1 MNGIMI
7 TLILLCLF
15 CNISAQGNSEKLDE
29 STQNEYFQI
38 TPFKTSSGVYYEYVG
53 EMRRSVSNWRIAV
66 FLDIGRQRR
75 YFNDLKAR
83 LKKLKE
89 QCIAKEKWCHDLVV
103 LYNWEDKWEM
113 AEELQKQYQNQI
125 DELSN
130 TKKRMPK
137 KMTSQL
143 RMRRSVPLL
152 GFLGKIAGP
161 IAGVLN
167 YDDGERYDAAIE
179 DLNAAQNNLSLLV
192 GKQTHV
198 VRSQLDTLYLK
209 VQQHGTHLQNLHHQ
223 LEDLLKKFES
233 VVNVRNELER
243 RDVMESLMGALKLGL
258 DHNIRTTSTM
268 LDTVHVARKGEFHP
282 GLLTSEQ
289 LRPIIRDIQDN
300 LTDVSFPLLGPRVSI
315 DELIQISTVSIHCEK
330 NNLKVLIDVPLL
342 EKYKY
347 QAFRIHPVPIVQ
359 EVLGN
364 GTGRAY
370 IKSEYD
376 YLIVDDEERTYLL
389 LMEDDWKACR
399 KTTSYHACLNGLPI
413 YDIRERPICEVLL
426 LLNPT
431 ISALKSCNIQLT
443 TNQESYWR
451 TLKTLGSWI
460 YSFIHHQTVT
470 IFCHSTSPIKINLQ
484 GVGIIKLAP
493 GCSVRTNEA
502 TIPATTMQA
511 GQSEM
516 IYESEIHLNLTSLS
530 LAISNYGHLISKSH
544 IEINSLPE
552 IGLNMSSFEKNSRTL
567 EDLEYQ
573 LESFAVQR
581 HIKEKQSVLIYG
593 SYGGITVVCLIIV
606 VYFCRRPLKFGTDFL
621 TRVLCFCKSRR
632 TRMEIETNAMKLGS
646 IVTVSST
653 VPLSSAAVPMELIP
667 QNQFENPVNRP
678 I

>member
-1 MNGIMI
+1 MNGTMI
-7 TLILLCLF
+7 TLILFCLF
-15 CNISAQGNSEKLDE
+15 CNISAQNNSERPDD
-29 STQNEYFQI
+29 STYNEYFQI

-53 EMRRSVSNWRIAV
+53 EMRRSVSTWRIAV
-66 FLDIGRQRR
+66 FLDIDRQRK
-75 YFNDLKAR
+75 YFNDLIAR

-89 QCIAKEKWCHDLVV
+89 QCRAKEKWCQDLVV

-113 AEELQKQYQNQI
+113 AEELQKEYQNQI
-125 DELSN
+125 EELSIS
-130 TKKRMPK
+130 KKRMPK

-143 RMRRSVPLL
+143 RVRRNVPLL

-167 YDDGERYDAAIE
+167 YEDGERYDAAIE
-179 DLNAAQNNLSLLV
+179 DLNAANNNLSLLV

-209 VQQHGTHLQNLHHQ
+209 VQEHGTHLQNLHKH
-223 LEDLLKKFES
+223 LEDLLEKYKS
-233 VVNVRNELER
+233 VVNVRDELER
-243 RDVMESLMGALKLGL
+243 RDVMESLLGALKLGL

-268 LDTVHVARKGEFHP
+268 LKAVHEARKGEFHP

-330 NNLKVLIDVPLL
+330 FNLKVLIDVPLL
-342 EKYKY
+342 ENHKY

-359 EVLGN
+359 EVLVN

-389 LMEDDWKACR
+389 LMEDDWKSCR
-399 KTTSYHACLNGLPI
+399 KTSTYHACLKGVPI

-431 ISALKSCNIQLT
+431 ISALKSCDIQLT

-460 YSFIHHQTVT
+460 YSFARSELVT
-470 IFCHSTSPIKINLQ
+470 IFCHSTSPLKINLQ
-484 GVGIIKLAP
+484 GVGIMKLAP
-493 GCSVRTNEA
+493 GCSMRTKDA
-502 TIPATTMQA
+502 TIPATTFQA

-516 IYESEIHLNLTSLS
+516 IYESQLHLNLTALS
-530 LAISNYGHLISKSH
+530 QAISNYGHLIAKSH
-544 IEINSLPE
+544 IEIDSLPE
-552 IGLNMSSFEKNSRTL
+552 IGLNMSSFEANSRTL

-573 LESFAVQR
+573 LESFALQR
-581 HIKEKQSVLIYG
+581 HIKDKQSVLIYG

-621 TRVLCFCKSRR
+621 TSLLCFCKSRSR
-632 TRMEIETNAMKLGS
+632 NMEISTNAMKTGS

-653 VPLSSAAVPMELIP
+653 VPLTSVAMPMELMP
-667 QNQFENPVNRP
+667 QNQFENSVNRP